1 MALTR
6 KMLKA
11 MGIEDDKAEQ
21 IIEANAESI
30 EALRKQR
37 DQYKADADKLPDV
50 QKELDTLKEA
60 AEKNANNPYKA
71 QYEDLKKEFE
81 DYKADITAKE
91 TKAKK
96 TDAYRRL
103 LKEAKIS
110 DKRMDSILKLS
121 PVDDIELD
129 EKGEVKDADKVKEA
143 IKKEWSDFIVTE
155 ETHGAQQ
162 NNPLG
167 GNGNRAGSGNGGGT
181 KSRAAMIASQYQA
194 SLYGTKE
201 AK

>member
-37 DQYKADADKLPDV
+37 DLYKADAEKLPEV
-50 QKELDTLKEA
+50 QKELDELKDA

-81 DYKADITAKE
+81 DYKADVTAKE
-91 TKAKK
+91 LRAQK
-96 TDAYRRL
+96 TAAYRKL
-103 LKEAKIS
+103 LQEAKIS
-110 DKRMDSILKLS
+110 EKRLESILKLS

-129 EKGEVKDADKVKEA
+129 DKGNVKGAEDL
-143 IKKEWSDFIVTE
+143 KKSIAEEWSDFVTKE
-155 ETHGAQQ
+155 EQHGADTH
-162 NNPLG
+162 NPPAGAG
-167 GNGNRAGSGNGGGT
+167 GAGTGGGV
-181 KSRAAMIASQYQA
+181 KSRAAQLSQQYQNA
-194 SLYGTKE
+194 LYGTAANKE